1 MIFFNP
7 PVGCVTDTVF
17 RALYSCCFFLILFYF
32 FSFLHCNFFDLCFS
46 FFFVIEMFFY
56 FLIFFEEE
64 GVDLLY
70 LDMFIVEERL
80 KILELFQGE
89 IVVAAL
95 DFAYL

>member
-1 MIFFNP
+1 
-7 PVGCVTDTVF
+7 
-17 RALYSCCFFLILFYF
+17 
-32 FSFLHCNFFDLCFS
+32 
-46 FFFVIEMFFY
+46 MFFY
-56 FLIFFEEE
+56 FFVIFFEEE

-70 LDMFIVEERL
+70 LYMFIVEERL